1 MPSRPDLFVCFTN
14 DKDLMHKDS
23 IMEKAKNFTGIAIRI
38 KTAVTSVMMKK
49 VLGAIENDWKS
60 SFE

>member
-1 MPSRPDLFVCFTN
+1 
-14 DKDLMHKDS
+14 
-23 IMEKAKNFTGIAIRI
+23 MEKAKNFTGIAIRI